1 MSHERVESVF
11 RFVFG
16 SCCLEWFY
24 GFGLSLEDTKSHR
37 LDRVSR
43 RLLDRDLGFSFGRGE
58 RTTKPL
64 LLLCV
69 DSYRIYGT

>member
-24 GFGLSLEDTKSHR
+24 GFGLSLEDTKSRR
-37 LDRVSR
+37 LDRVSC
-43 RLLDRDLGFSFGRGE
+43 RLLDGDLGFSFRGGE
-58 RTTKPL
+58 RSL
-64 LLLCV
+64 F
-69 DSYRIYGT
+69 